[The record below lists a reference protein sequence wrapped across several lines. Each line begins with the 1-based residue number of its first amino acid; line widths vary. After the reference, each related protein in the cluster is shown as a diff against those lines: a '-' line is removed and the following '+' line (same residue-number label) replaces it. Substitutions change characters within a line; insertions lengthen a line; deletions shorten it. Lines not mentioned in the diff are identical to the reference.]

1 MKTSSLRLS
10 GVILLSLLS
19 FAVRLPAVGPI
30 KLEKLER
37 LAGAGSHVR
46 EVLKG
51 EVPGVVTEQIEITG
65 PARFEQPGS
74 SDENFIWFLLAGKGA
89 VHIQGQAFP
98 FAEETIARAP
108 LGTALAVEAAAGE
121 TVRAI
126 RIRKALN
133 AEDRAELPNFTEYQ
147 TTPYVKT
154 FRECTPYGEA
164 IKSAKTVS
172 RTLLPQDIV
181 PRMAAGTVETKG
193 PDRVLRHKHP
203 MLEQYFVGLKDN
215 DSAVTADEARVDFPE
230 FSILHIPLGS
240 MHGAEVEA
248 GKKLYYIWLDFFEN
262 KEGQVWLKTHKPITE
277 DQVKKP

>member
-1 MKTSSLRLS
+1 MKTQSLRLL
-10 GVILLSLLS
+10 GGILLSL
-19 FAVRLPAVGPI
+19 FVVAGRVVAIGPI
-30 KLEKLER
+30 KIEKLER
-37 LAGAGSHVR
+37 MTAAGVHVR
-46 EVLKG
+46 EVLRS
-51 EVPGVVTEQIEITG
+51 EVPGVVTEQVEIIG
-65 PARFEQPGS
+65 PAKLTQPGNK
-74 SDENFIWFLLAGKGA
+74 DENTVWFILAGKG
-89 VHIQGQAFP
+89 VVQMQGQAFP

-108 LGTALAVEAAAGE
+108 LGAACEIEAAAGE
-121 TVRAI
+121 TVLAI

-133 AEDRAELPNFTEYQ
+133 AEDRAELPNLKDYQ
-147 TTPYVKT
+147 TTLYVKT

-203 MLEQYFVGLKDN
+203 MLEQYFVGLKNN

-240 MHGAEVEA
+240 MHGAEVSE
-248 GKKLYYIWLDFFEN
+248 GKKLYYIWLDFFED
-262 KEGQVWLKTHKPITE
+262 KAGQAWLKTHKPITE
-277 DQVKKP
+277 DPARKP